1 MQMILDRRLM
11 VGHRLALMLGL
22 STLIATAGYAGQ
34 EELMKSVGDALA
46 EGNATR
52 AQLAM
57 TMGSLN
63 ALLATDPGGDL
74 RPAYQAYVEHA
85 GKTKAD
91 AEATR
96 QRVAE
101 MNSDSTKYFGEWRTD
116 NQKIANGKLRK
127 VATKRLEQV
136 KKDYQKS
143 LESLDAASAKFVP
156 FLTDLSDIQTALSN
170 DLTAKGL
177 KAAKGVFKKANHDHS
192 EVQKEIEAAIQ
203 HLTVTQAALSPTAG
217 AK

>member
-1 MQMILDRRLM
+1 MILQERLM
-11 VGHRLALMLGL
+11 TGRRLALTLGL
-22 STLIATAGYAGQ
+22 FTLMATAGYAGQ

-57 TMGSLN
+57 TLGSLN

-74 RPAYQAYVEHA
+74 RPAYQAYIDHA
-85 GKTKAD
+85 EKTKKD
-91 AEATR
+91 AELTR

-101 MNSDSTKYFGEWRTD
+101 MNSDSTKYFGAWRTD
-116 NQKIANGKLRK
+116 NQKIANQKLRK

-143 LESLDAASAKFVP
+143 LESLDAASGKFVP

-177 KAAKGVFKKANHDHS
+177 KAAKDVFKKANRDHN
-192 EVQKEIEAAIQ
+192 EVQKEIDLAVQ
-203 HLTVTQAALSPTAG
+203 HLMTTQATLSPTAG
-217 AK
+217 TK

>member
-1 MQMILDRRLM
+1 MMFAKRLI
-11 VGHRLALMLGL
+11 VGRLGLTLGL
-22 STLIATAGYAGQ
+22 STLMATTGYAGQ
-34 EELMKSVGDALA
+34 EALMKSVGDALA

-85 GKTKAD
+85 EKTKTAAEVTRSRFSQMSAD
-91 AEATR
+91 SVT
-96 QRVAE
+96 
-101 MNSDSTKYFGEWRTD
+101 YFGAWRSD

-127 VATKRLEQV
+127 VATKRLEEV
-136 KKDYQKS
+136 KKDYDSALK
-143 LESLDAASAKFVP
+143 SLDAASAKFTP
-156 FLTDLSDIQTALSN
+156 FLADLADIQTALSN

-177 KAAKGVFKKANHDHS
+177 KAAKGVFKKANRDHG
-192 EVQKEIEAAIQ
+192 EVQGEIELAIQ
-203 HLTVTQAALSPTAG
+203 HFTATQAALSPTAG
-217 AK
+217 EK